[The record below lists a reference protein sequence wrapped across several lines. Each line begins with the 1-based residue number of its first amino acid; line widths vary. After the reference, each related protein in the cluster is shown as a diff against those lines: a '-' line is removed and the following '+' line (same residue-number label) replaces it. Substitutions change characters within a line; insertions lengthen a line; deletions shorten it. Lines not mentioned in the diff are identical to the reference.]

1 MKILAFD
8 TSAQSASVA
17 LCEDSAVL
25 SECQIN
31 CRLTH
36 SQTVLPMCESVL
48 SAVAAKLS
56 DVELLAVSHGPGSF
70 TGVRIGVSAVKG
82 IAFARGLPCVGVS
95 ALEALGQNLYGLN
108 GVVCAAMDARRD
120 QVYTA
125 LFRVGAKGLI
135 RLTEDAALS
144 LSELA
149 DRLAPY
155 MDQPV
160 MLVGDGAEKVLQA
173 LQKPAL
179 CLAPPPL
186 RYGRAGSVAALAAKA
201 YRAGGDFSAKAL
213 TPRYLRL
220 PQAERER
227 LERLKGEKA

>member
-135 RLTEDAALS
+135 RLTEDSALS

-160 MLVGDGAEKVLQA
+160 MLVGDGAERCCRHCKSPRFA
-173 LQKPAL
+173 LLRRPCGTDGREAWRRWRQRHIAPA
-179 CLAPPPL
+179 ATF
-186 RYGRAGSVAALAAKA
+186 RQRH
-201 YRAGGDFSAKAL
+201 
-213 TPRYLRL
+213 
-220 PQAERER
+220 
-227 LERLKGEKA
+227 